1 MKNIL
6 FAISI
11 GFTVITLTACS
22 QAPEKTDIGMYCEP
36 NNGEVKIATI
46 VNEGSGGTDGS
57 GEPEGPQYQQPTMDV
72 LRGKAQLYP
81 AKYPLKRYPNSR
93 VTMVDV
99 RANRAAGLKNMVMLT
114 TSDEIA
120 RVSKF
125 YQKRLIAENWRLVS
139 EYANESY
146 ESTRWIK
153 GEHECEIRISPDL
166 TTSDKKYIQLL
177 CGLRPANP
185 SQES

>member
-6 FAISI
+6 FAITI
-11 GFTVITLTACS
+11 GFTAVSLSACS
-22 QAPEKTDIGMYCEP
+22 QAPDKTDIGMYCEP
-36 NNGEVKIATI
+36 NNGEVQIATI
-46 VNEGSGGTDGS
+46 VDESTSGTGSNA
-57 GEPEGPQYQQPTMDV
+57 EPEGPQYQQPSMDV

-93 VTMVDV
+93 VAMVDV
-99 RANRAAGLKNMVMLT
+99 RPNRGAGLKNMVMLY
-114 TSDEIA
+114 TSDEMD

-125 YQKRLIAENWRLVS
+125 YQKRLIAENWKLVS

-146 ESTRWIK
+146 ESSRWIK

-177 CGLRPANP
+177 CGLRPATIAQG
-185 SQES
+185 S

>member
-11 GFTVITLTACS
+11 GFTAISLSACS
-22 QAPEKTDIGMYCEP
+22 QAPDKTDVGMYCEP
-36 NNGEVKIATI
+36 NNGDVQIATI
-46 VNEGSGGTDGS
+46 VDESTGETSS
-57 GEPEGPQYQQPTMDV
+57 SEPEGPQYQQPTMDV
-72 LRGKAQLYP
+72 LRGKSQLYP

-93 VTMVDV
+93 VAMVDV
-99 RANRAAGLKNMVMLT
+99 RPNRGAGLKNMVMLY
-114 TSDEIA
+114 TSDEIST
-120 RVSKF
+120 VGKF
-125 YQKRLIAENWRLVS
+125 YQKRLIAENWKLVS
-139 EYANESY
+139 EYANKSY

-153 GEHECEIRISPDL
+153 GDYECEIRVSPDL

-177 CGLRPANP
+177 CGLRPATP